1 MRVAASRGPSQLASG
16 AFADDGLRTVEPK
29 LSSCAPDAGH
39 PRFFRGLARRRCAR
53 AWRAAAAALRR
64 TPTTTA
70 ERARRPRA
78 RGRPRGLHR
87 RAVQHQSGGHDRAD
101 RRGLHH
107 RGLHHPPGRLRPA
120 QAARQAAG
128 RQAPG
133 RTRRYQVPE
142 AAARTIAA
150 LLTIR
155 DQGRSTIPCLCGGW
169 CGGEA
174 EVLEKGVH
182 VDAQSLVVAVDPGPG
197 GRWAAPPRGAD
208 SGEAR
213 RDDPGRSP
221 RR

>member
-1 MRVAASRGPSQLASG
+1 RGHAVRALAVAPEDFTVAQFSTKVAAMTGRTDADYTTRQGAYDLRKLRGKQLVAK
-16 AFADDGLRTVEPK
+16 P
-29 LSSCAPDAGH
+29 
-39 PRFFRGLARRRCAR
+39 
-53 AWRAAAAALRR
+53 
-64 TPTTTA
+64 
-70 ERARRPRA
+70 
-78 RGRPRGLHR
+78 
-87 RAVQHQSGGHDRAD
+87 
-101 RRGLHH
+101 
-107 RGLHHPPGRLRPA
+107 
-120 QAARQAAG
+120 
-128 RQAPG
+128 PG